1 LLTQPVTTQ
10 NAQLFLMGEPSTLR
24 ACLTQ
29 GSTMYSLT
37 RFFPGNDHNPSLY
50 QLLRR
55 LSLAALIGLA
65 ACGGGGGG
73 GGTPSDPNGNPV
85 TPGGS
90 AAKVSWVTV
99 ERINNRAE
107 TVIKTLD
114 TSTGAVQMFQS
125 GLFTEG
131 GVSAARNGTLAYLQ
145 DFDDNYEIR
154 MVRADGSPVA
164 SFTWAERL
172 TFVLEGAR
180 ISPDAKYVSF
190 ALDRANN
197 SGREE
202 AVYLC
207 NTEGA
212 SFCYW
217 FSNLRSPA
225 WLGDGRLIARTSDF
239 SRIYV
244 INPVTRSLN
253 PIGPA
258 IGDVDDLAGTP
269 NSSHIV
275 FSTNSRPNR
284 IKALNLATNAV
295 TTLSTG
301 GTGQY
306 KPLISNDGA
315 SLFYLEACC
324 AGGVTNIGVSSTAGA
339 LRRTALNLGGA
350 FTGGVDANLVPG
362 AGGGVIGIGDKFYGQ
377 F

>member
-1 LLTQPVTTQ
+1 MKLLTRDVLSDVCQSS
-10 NAQLFLMGEPSTLR
+10 MHR
-24 ACLTQ
+24 
-29 GSTMYSLT
+29 
-37 RFFPGNDHNPSLY
+37 
-50 QLLRR
+50 LLSG
-55 LSLAALIGLA
+55 LCLAALLGLS
-65 ACGGGGGG
+65 ACGGGGGASPG
-73 GGTPSDPNGNPV
+73 AGGNPI

-90 AAKVSWVTV
+90 VGKVSWVTT

-114 TSTGAVQMFQS
+114 TSTGAVQLFQS

-145 DFDDNYEIR
+145 DFDDSYEIR
-154 MVRADGSPVA
+154 MVRADGSVVTT
-164 SFTWAERL
+164 FTWNENL

-190 ALDRANN
+190 ALNRANN
-197 SGREE
+197 SGRED

-212 SFCYW
+212 VFCYW

-239 SRIYV
+239 SRIYA
-244 INPVTRSLN
+244 INPLTRSLD
-253 PIGPA
+253 PIGPE
-258 IGDVDDLAGTP
+258 IGDADDLASTP
-269 NSSHIV
+269 NSSHII

-284 IKALNLATNAV
+284 IRALNLTTNAV
-295 TTLSTG
+295 TTLSSG

-306 KPLISNDGA
+306 MPMVSSDGA

-339 LRRTALNLGGA
+339 LRRTALNLGGSFA
-350 FTGGVDANLVPG
+350 GGVDVNLVRDTS
-362 AGGGVIGIGDKFYGQ
+362 GGLISVGDKFYGQ